1 MQESTLGTF
10 LSLLWTFLEV
20 ESMRRFLDRLV
31 DFLSSMYR
39 EVRRIEFNESW
50 RIMLVFVCQN
60 IPNLSDT
67 FGLGVRKATIRYSYT
82 HLYLQSSP
90 ITEISAGVQIF

>member
-1 MQESTLGTF
+1 MNYRSAIDSNTVIYPGMPESTLGTF

-39 EVRRIEFNESW
+39 EVRAKS
-50 RIMLVFVCQN
+50 
-60 IPNLSDT
+60 
-67 FGLGVRKATIRYSYT
+67 
-82 HLYLQSSP
+82 
-90 ITEISAGVQIF
+90 